1 MATGVIQNT
10 WKANAIS
17 ITPTNASTYFDISGN
32 VQGVYGAL
40 AVSGNM
46 AVLNLSVSLTPN
58 KTVAITSPLLTL
70 KQYFPKGAV
79 FGVGYFPSANH
90 PACLPKIDTSGA
102 INQNI
107 TSSWTTG
114 SGGYGILSFA
124 YELA

>member
-10 WKANAIS
+10 RKANMLS
-17 ITPTNASTYFDISGN
+17 ITPTNASTYFNVSEN
-32 VQGVYGAL
+32 VQGVYGTL
-40 AVSGNM
+40 VVSGDM
-46 AVLNLSVSLTPN
+46 AVLNLSVSLTPG

-70 KQYFPKGAV
+70 KQYLPKSNA
-79 FGVGYFPSANH
+79 FGIGYFPSANY

-102 INQNI
+102 INQNM

-114 SGGYGILSFA
+114 NGGYGILSFA